1 MSELAND
8 THNNKDIIKK
18 DFNNYVASMIANH
31 KRPVMY
37 IGGDGLFIGRV
48 HGFTFKYS
56 DNIKFTDVLRGL
68 WIDYIEEKNK
78 YISYDMAVKKGIC
91 VLNDTNKN
99 NILKLINE
107 IKIMIDLDDFVS
119 QNKID
124 SNNFDAK
131 FDELKNKYG
140 EKNIF
145 PMAACYFLSA
155 IKKKDLTTERLNKV
169 WNEVNTNLLHSFSV
183 GSNDNRL
190 ISLVNNLLDGNF
202 RSDKYLDIFIFCLRL
217 DTRCKYPYK
226 PEYLYN
232 IIYGIIT
239 NSKDYKQANGNK
251 EKETTA
257 IKNFFD
263 PNGFFK
269 KFWITLGELNANID
283 PAYKRSYSEILTM
296 RKMKERASNEKN
308 EYSRKLSNLL
318 SDHDIYISPET
329 RKIKDDEGREVDQI
343 CIKVDSYKAIKTQ
356 AKKDFDEYMKKVIY
370 DLKNDQ
376 NVKYDWAKGTL
387 TYNEKI
393 IYNFKNVKFYDEEGK
408 KFDATNETWKFVALV
423 AEFYCQDH
431 KLPSYEFDLALFP
444 DDVREIQKIVG
455 DKQQAKIKELVDGF
469 SEFVDKKIEEYRKSK
484 EILFMNDNRLRTKVI
499 DSPDSWSALD
509 KSGVSNAAEACVEKC
524 LYNYWKSRFYRPIRR
539 EEIDSDM
546 YKSLVKRFKKLLNSK
561 IEEYVKDNKLN
572 YEYDEKNNYW
582 KQITE
587 KNKVDE
593 KQNDKKNND
602 AMKIKIDEKN
612 KQTHNFTSDKNDGE
626 IVSSELKNKEEINRV
641 IDSNET
647 KETKKENEAELKKN
661 DIIVENKANTDKNKN
676 QNEAVEKNHK
686 IGYGTK
692 NDTNEKLSDE
702 DKTVKESKGNKEI
715 NHETDKNKIE
725 EDSNNIK
732 SQTFDSSNTN
742 NRNQSGTKNK
752 GWIKFLTILKWIAL
766 IGCILALVMTA
777 VSIFAEILSAA
788 TIKFA
793 IAAVVLFFVFVMSKL
808 LVSCLSNKQP
818 KENKSPYPNQIDTGI
833 ETKKNQNEF
842 NINNSVNNESN
853 INQIGEQEKNNVSSI
868 EGSLG

>member
-18 DFNNYVASMIANH
+18 NFNNYVASMIANH

-48 HGFTFKYS
+48 YGFTFKYS
-56 DNIKFTDVLRGL
+56 DNIKFTDVLHGL
-68 WIDYIEEKNK
+68 WMDYIEEKDIHIN
-78 YISYDMAVKKGIC
+78 YDMAVKKGIC

-107 IKIMIDLDDFVS
+107 IEIMIDLDDFVS

-140 EKNIF
+140 EKNIS

-296 RKMKERASNEKN
+296 RKMKERASKSDN

-318 SDHDIYISPET
+318 SDHDIYISPTTE
-329 RKIKDDEGREVDQI
+329 KIKDDQEKEVNQI
-343 CIKVDSYKAIKTQ
+343 CIKVDSYQAVQTQ
-356 AKKDFDEYMKKVIY
+356 AKKDFDKYMKKVID

-376 NVKYDWAKGTL
+376 NVKYYWVRGNL
-387 TYNEKI
+387 IYNKKI
-393 IYNFKNVKFYDEEGK
+393 IYNFKNVKFYDEKGNRYNTA
-408 KFDATNETWKFVALV
+408 DETLQFVALV
-423 AEFYCQDH
+423 AKFYCQDH
-431 KLPSYEFDLALFP
+431 KLPSYGFDLSLRP
-444 DDVREIQKIVG
+444 NDIREIQKIVG
-455 DKQQAKIKELVDGF
+455 EKQQAKIKELINGF
-469 SEFVDKKIEEYRKSK
+469 SEFVDEKIEGYGKSE
-484 EILFMNDNRLRTKVI
+484 EILFIDNNKLRIKVI
-499 DSPDSWSALD
+499 DSLDSWSALD

-524 LYNYWKSRFYRPIRR
+524 LYNYWKSKFYRPIRR
-539 EEIDSDM
+539 KEIGSDM
-546 YKSLVKRFKKLLNSK
+546 YNNLTAKFKRLLNDK
-561 IEEYVKDNKLN
+561 IGEYVKNKKLN
-572 YEYDEKNNYW
+572 YEYDEKNNCW
-582 KQITE
+582 KQIAE
-587 KNKVDE
+587 K
-593 KQNDKKNND
+593 
-602 AMKIKIDEKN
+602 
-612 KQTHNFTSDKNDGE
+612 
-626 IVSSELKNKEEINRV
+626 
-641 IDSNET
+641 
-647 KETKKENEAELKKN
+647 
-661 DIIVENKANTDKNKN
+661 
-676 QNEAVEKNHK
+676 
-686 IGYGTK
+686 
-692 NDTNEKLSDE
+692 
-702 DKTVKESKGNKEI
+702 SKGNKEI
-715 NHETDKNKIE
+715 N
-725 EDSNNIK
+725 
-732 SQTFDSSNTN
+732 SSE
-742 NRNQSGTKNK
+742 TKNK
-752 GWIKFLTILKWIAL
+752 GWIKFLTVLKWIAL